1 MTTTIL
7 ETFGTV
13 HSDGTLVMDEKLNVA
28 PGRVKVRVEAIELPD
43 AQLASR
49 FAALVSKCRHDN
61 RYSSKLKTTLE
72 HPAFREIV
80 AMGWQAVP
88 LLLACL
94 ERNDGSRWTPI
105 LALGVITG
113 IDPVPDEAASTLD
126 ATVTAWITWGHEQ
139 GYKL

>member
-1 MTTTIL
+1 MAATIL

-13 HSDGTLVMDEKLNVA
+13 RSDGTLVMDEKLDVS
-28 PGRVKVRVEAIELPD
+28 PGRVKVRVEAIEVPD
-43 AQLASR
+43 AEIEQR
-49 FAALVSKCRHDN
+49 FAALVSECRHDN
-61 RYSSKLKTTLE
+61 QYSSKLKTTLE

-80 AMGWQAVP
+80 AMGTRAVP

-113 IDPVPDEAASTLD
+113 TDPVPDGSASTLD
-126 ATVTAWITWGHEQ
+126 ATVTAWIRWGREH
-139 GYKL
+139 GYRW